1 MLMHPI
7 SRSMFS
13 GLLGAALALGA
24 TAAVAA
30 APLPVD
36 QILARNATARGGLEA
51 WRKVTTVSM
60 TGQMDANKPL
70 SSRPDYH
77 PPVANPKRQSA
88 AGAAPAAPV
97 NDPDKV
103 VELPYRLEMKR
114 PLKTRLEIDVNG
126 KTAVQIYDGVHGVK
140 IRPFLGRDAAEPYT
154 SAELELAAAEQELDG
169 PLVDHER
176 KGTKVA
182 LDGIDKVNDSD
193 AYKLKLTFKNG
204 TVRHVWIDATS
215 FLDVKMDGSRHL
227 DGKTHVIETYL
238 KNYKPVNGLMFP
250 MQTETVI
257 QGVPGSTKI
266 TVATVSVNPTLD
278 DGRFNAV
285 AKPTTL
291 AKQAV
296 PAKKAGTQP

>member
-1 MLMHPI
+1 
-7 SRSMFS
+7 
-13 GLLGAALALGA
+13 
-24 TAAVAA
+24 
-30 APLPVD
+30 
-36 QILARNATARGGLEA
+36 
-51 WRKVTTVSM
+51 
-60 TGQMDANKPL
+60 
-70 SSRPDYH
+70 
-77 PPVANPKRQSA
+77 
-88 AGAAPAAPV
+88 V

-140 IRPFLGRDAAEPYT
+140 IRPYLGRDAAEPYT
-154 SAELELAAAEQELDG
+154 PAELELAAAEQELDG

-182 LDGIDKVNDSD
+182 LDGIDKVNGSD

-227 DGKTHVIETYL
+227 DGKTHIIETYL

>member
-1 MLMHPI
+1 MQHT
-7 SRSMFS
+7 SRSMIS
-13 GLLGAALALGA
+13 GLFGLALALG
-24 TAAVAA
+24 TAAASAA
-30 APLPVD
+30 AQPPLD

-60 TGQMDANKPL
+60 TGQMDANKPR

-77 PPVANPKRQSA
+77 PPVANPKHPTA
-88 AGAAPAAPV
+88 PGAAPAAPTD
-97 NDPDKV
+97 DPDKV

-114 PLKTRLEIDVNG
+114 PLKTRLEIDVDG

-140 IRPFLGRDAAEPYT
+140 VRPYLGRDAAEPYT
-154 SAELELAAAEQELDG
+154 PAELELAAAEQELDG

-176 KGTKVA
+176 KGTRVA
-182 LDGIDKVNDSD
+182 LDGVDKVNGSD

-204 TVRHVWIDATS
+204 TVRHVWVDATS
-215 FLDVKMDGSRHL
+215 FLDVKIDGSRHL

-250 MQTETVI
+250 MLSETVI

-266 TVATVSVNPTLD
+266 TVATVSVNSAID
-278 DGRFNAV
+278 DGRFKADAKLASSV
-285 AKPTTL
+285 KKVGAKP
-291 AKQAV
+291 
-296 PAKKAGTQP
+296 